1 MAHFH
6 NNALIGSG
14 GLGGDTQYQIQRS
27 LRFNKLD
34 NAYLNRTPSSQG
46 SRTTWTW
53 SGWVKRS
60 GNDSDHHLFVG
71 DKASSAS
78 LSDTTFGRFY
88 IESGGAIR
96 YSGYTTAY
104 RTTNALLRDQSAW
117 YHIVLA
123 VDTTQSTADDRIKIY
138 LNGSQITSFATK
150 NNPSQGAELAFN
162 QTTPHTIGARSRSG
176 TIAHWLDGYLTEIHF
191 VDGQALA
198 ASDFG
203 EYDDNNIW
211 IPKEFQGVYDQKAG
225 GRTIA
230 NSSGALPILN
240 TSGDDGDTATSGVRT
255 DANASNIVLALPL
268 NGSNGG
274 TTITD
279 YHHTVKGSGSAKA
292 ISIYTG
298 SASGG
303 AVTSTAVSK
312 YYGSS
317 FYAVRGATN
326 NYTASD
332 YIYRTGDS
340 DLDLGTGS
348 FCVEFWYY
356 PTAFQSNCVIFDNRH
371 QSNSWPNSANGFS
384 IVTTGNG
391 SIFTYSGGNQ
401 IINHSTKLTLN
412 AWNHIA
418 YTRDGSTERLFV
430 NGDFFSTTASSSRNY
445 NEGRFHLGSA
455 ANNGEGSDGYYQ
467 DLRIYKG
474 VAKYTSNFTVP
485 VVGTG
490 GVNSFFLKFEDNSSN
505 AALGTD
511 SSGLNNTWTVN
522 NLTAVGVD
530 ANTSQTWSS
539 SSSGYHAGA
548 GSAFD
553 GNLTTSSFATGGANA
568 NAYVDIGA
576 INASKVEVYISAYGS
591 ASAGAYYYCR
601 QTNGTQHTYTISSSG
616 TSLGWITV
624 YDGSQIS
631 INRLGGARNSSA
643 AAGSAQYGWRVDGV
657 LLVDSGTAGFGASAT
672 DSLID
677 TPTNFDASSGNNVG
691 NYATLNKLAS
701 AKFQGRSLTDGNL
714 NFTGTRPEGHGYPQ
728 AFSTFGMTSGKFYCE
743 ALVKDS
749 TDTNGVYVGVCDKQ
763 MVTTEVAV
771 GSTYPG
777 GPGGSA
783 YGAHGKMEQN
793 NSVISTGNGTYTGN
807 DVIGI
812 AYDADNGKLY
822 FSKNGTFVNSAN
834 PAGGTNPNLSGITG
848 EQFFVFGG
856 YGARGLIVNF
866 GQRAFKYTPPSGFSS
881 LCTQNL
887 PDPTIAEGASVFDI
901 TLYTGNG
908 SGQTISGLDFSP
920 DWAWIKRRS
929 GSTDHCINDTVRGA
943 GKQLN
948 INQNYAEVT
957 NTNNFAAFT
966 SDGFTVGNGS
976 QTNAANPPETHV
988 AWTWDAGE
996 SNTSISAGSLNST
1009 AYNTDRVWS
1018 NGIANSNSDFDQAK
1032 TNAFNGNHSDML
1044 RSGGNQLLVTLNFSP
1059 ALTVSNSIEILG
1071 EGWPT
1076 AAATFVFT
1084 VDGSTTTRTTSQGRP
1099 ATFNVSGSLTRIT
1112 MQNVSSNGR
1121 TYLTYIK
1128 VDGKEL
1134 IDSNITPPNIPSIA
1148 STVRA
1153 NQSAGFSIVSYEGNN
1168 TGGATIGHGL
1178 NAQPKFIVVKDRD
1191 STSGWWAVYHDGVGA
1206 GKGGYLNDGQ
1216 AFSAQSHWSYS
1227 DPSSS
1232 VFYVGSNANTN
1243 ANQND
1248 FIAYCFAPVEGY
1260 SAFGSYTGS
1269 GNADGPFIYT
1279 GFRPRWLMI
1288 KSSSN
1293 SGEDWLLLDTSRD
1306 PSNTGNSTAMYAS
1319 QRHADNSTNAITTN
1333 ILSNGF
1339 KCIGTN
1345 AATNASGYTYIY
1357 HAFAE
1362 HPFKTARAR

>member
-14 GLGGDTQYQIQRS
+14 GLGGDTQYKIERS

-71 DKASSAS
+71 DKDSSAS

-150 NNPSQGAELAFN
+150 NNPSQGAQLGFN

-176 TIAHWLDGYLTEIHF
+176 TIAHWLDGYLAEIHF

-490 GVNSFFLKFEDNSSN
+490 GVNSFFLKFADNSSQ

-522 NLTAVGVD
+522 NLNNTGGRNYTSEGSTSGSFYTSAGGAASKMFDGDASTGAFSQNGNATFTFGGSTITA
-530 ANTSQTWSS
+530 SS
-539 SSSGYHAGA
+539 SLQVRAFKGDASGADVVVNGTNISSLLNAQSSGGY
-548 GSAFD
+548 STV
-553 GNLTTSSFATGGANA
+553 NITST
-568 NAYVDIGA
+568 
-576 INASKVEVYISAYGS
+576 
-591 ASAGAYYYCR
+591 
-601 QTNGTQHTYTISSSG
+601 
-616 TSLGWITV
+616 
-624 YDGSQIS
+624 
-631 INRLGGARNSSA
+631 LGGAPINLSSVVLVN
-643 AAGSAQYGWRVDGV
+643 AGGGSGNIAQIFVDGV
-657 LLVDSGTAGFGASAT
+657 ELVDRNNTDI

-691 NYATLNKLAS
+691 NYATLNANALRVNGGTIS
-701 AKFQGRSLTDGNL
+701 NGNL
-714 NFTGTRPEGHGYPQ
+714 TLT
-728 AFSTFGMTSGKFYCE
+728 
-743 ALVKDS
+743 
-749 TDTNGVYVGVCDKQ
+749 
-763 MVTTEVAV
+763 
-771 GSTYPG
+771 
-777 GPGGSA
+777 
-783 YGAHGKMEQN
+783 
-793 NSVISTGNGTYTGN
+793 STGNFYIESRSTIAASAFNNYSELTITTAASNSDVGFGVGDRNAWVITGGGSYLVYRESGLINRFPGNTTVANVASFSQGDVLGMAVDSTNVKFYKNGSLQGTYEHQLTSDYFVTLMNIANN
-807 DVIGI
+807 DNTVI
-812 AYDADNGKLY
+812 D
-822 FSKNGTFVNSAN
+822 
-834 PAGGTNPNLSGITG
+834 
-848 EQFFVFGG
+848 
-856 YGARGLIVNF
+856 VNF
-866 GQRAFKYTPPSGFSS
+866 GQRPFEYTPPTGYKS

-996 SNTSISAGSLNST
+996 SNTSITAGSLNST

-1032 TNAFNGNHSDML
+1032 TNAFNGNRSDML

-1059 ALTVSNSIEILG
+1059 ALTVNNSIEILG

-1076 AAATFVFT
+1076 AGATFVFT
-1084 VDGSTTTRTTSQGRP
+1084 VDGSTTTKTTSQGRP
-1099 ATFNVSGSLTRIT
+1099 ATFDVSGSLTRIT

-1153 NQSAGFSIVSYEGNN
+1153 NQSAGFSIVSYQGNN

-1232 VFYVGSNANTN
+1232 VFYVGANANTN

-1260 SAFGSYTGS
+1260 SAFGSYTGNGS
-1269 GNADGPFIYT
+1269 ADGPFIYT

-1306 PSNTGNSTAMYAS
+1306 PSNTANSTAMYAS
-1319 QRHADNSTNAITTN
+1319 QRHADNSTNAITTD

-1345 AATNASGYTYIY
+1345 AAINANNYTYIY